1 MSAIIRRALAGALLV
16 ATAVA
21 GTAVH
26 AADRIK
32 VGISGGDA
40 EIVWAEVKKV
50 ALREGIDVQLVVFND
65 YTLPNAALDA
75 GDLDANAFQ
84 HKPYLENQIKAKGY
98 RLVAIGDTIVA
109 PIGAYS
115 RKVKSLADLPAGAQV
130 GIPNDPSNGGRAL
143 LLLAAQ
149 KVIALKP
156 GVGIVPRVTDVVDNP
171 KKLRLRE
178 IDAAQLPRS
187 LGDLDAAVIN
197 TNYATQAGLSPR
209 RDAIAI
215 EATENNPYGN
225 VIAVREK
232 DREKPV
238 LAKLV
243 RAYQDPSI
251 RAFILQRFDGAML
264 PVW

>member
-1 MSAIIRRALAGALLV
+1 MLRFSRFALAGALLLAS
-16 ATAVA
+16 ATA
-21 GTAVH
+21 GQ
-26 AADRIK
+26 AAERVK

-50 ALREGIDVQLVVFND
+50 AARDGIDVQLVVFND

-84 HKPYLENQIKAKGY
+84 HQPYLDHQVKAKGY
-98 RLVAIGDTIVA
+98 RIVSIGATIVA
-109 PIGAYS
+109 PIGLYS
-115 RKVKSLADLPAGAQV
+115 RKVKAAAELPQGAQV

-143 LLLAAQ
+143 LLLAGQ
-149 KVIALKP
+149 KLITLKP

-178 IDAAQLPRS
+178 LDAAQLPRS

-215 EATENNPYGN
+215 EAVENNPYGN
-225 VIAVREK
+225 VIAVHERN
-232 DREKPV
+232 RSNP
-238 LAKLV
+238 LYARLV
-243 RAYQDPSI
+243 KAYQDPSI
-251 RAFILQRFDGAML
+251 RTFILERFDGAQL